1 VRSSTDYEVRMR
13 VTGNQLIDAAQASTS
28 RAQESLARATAQVS
42 SGLRVEKPSDDPTAW
57 LAAHRAGLRKAV
69 LDGSRAAVVAS
80 RERLDQTDGALATI
94 GDAVSEVRALA
105 IQGASGS
112 YNAADRAELAVHVRA
127 LFESALAAANTQAP
141 DGEYLLAG
149 AASLTEPFDATGA
162 YQGDAR
168 ARQIA
173 SGDTM
178 SIPGSEL
185 TAARGV
191 DVLPLLDRVAKAL
204 AANDT
209 TALATAIDDLGT
221 AVSQVSLAR
230 TRTGGASAVL
240 DETLVAHDA
249 LADHLTT
256 TMANAVE
263 VDAVAAATDLAKA
276 SQALEISRAVTSH
289 VVALLDPST
298 P

>member
-1 VRSSTDYEVRMR
+1 MR

-28 RAQESLARATAQVS
+28 RAQETLARATAQVT

-69 LDGSRAAVVAS
+69 IEGSRAAVVAS

-112 YNAADRAELAVHVRA
+112 YNATDRAELALHVRA

-149 AASLTEPFDATGA
+149 AASLTEPFAATGA
-162 YQGDAR
+162 YQGDAST
-168 ARQIA
+168 RQIA
-173 SGDTM
+173 TGATTVAAM
-178 SIPGSEL
+178 AVPGSEL

-209 TALATAIDDLGT
+209 TTLATAIDDLGT

-240 DETLVAHDA
+240 DATLVAHDA

-256 TMANAVE
+256 TMANAIE
-263 VDAVAAATDLAKA
+263 VDAVAAASDLAKA

-289 VVALLDPST
+289 VVALLDPSAR
-298 P
+298 

>member
-1 VRSSTDYEVRMR
+1 MR

-42 SGLRVEKPSDDPTAW
+42 SGLRVEKPSDDPSAW
-57 LAAHRAGLRKAV
+57 LSAHRAGLRKAV

-112 YNAADRAELAVHVRA
+112 YNATDRAELALHVRA
-127 LFESALAAANTQAP
+127 LFESAVAAANTQAP

-149 AASLTEPFDATGA
+149 AASLTEPFDANGV
-162 YQGDAR
+162 YQGDAQ
-168 ARQIA
+168 ARQIPTG
-173 SGDTM
+173 STSVTTM
-178 SIPGSEL
+178 SVPGSEL

-230 TRTGGASAVL
+230 TRTGGAADVL
-240 DETLVAHDA
+240 DATLVAHDA
-249 LADHLTT
+249 LSDHLTT
-256 TMANAVE
+256 TIANAVE
-263 VDAVAAATDLAKA
+263 VDAIAAASDLAKA

-289 VVALLDPST
+289 VVALLDPSSR
-298 P
+298 